1 MHNSCSHPWEL
12 TGVRTKFLIVT
23 LVQLWAIDMRAK
35 VVIDVPDVVIP
46 GVDVETLINV
56 EIVVVTVAAINLEFV
71 VKVPTAVEVLAVV

>member
-1 MHNSCSHPWEL
+1 
-12 TGVRTKFLIVT
+12 
-23 LVQLWAIDMRAK
+23 MRAK

-71 VKVPTAVEVLAVV
+71 VKVPTAVEVLAVVWTGATVGGATGIGVEMNATLDR